1 MPQTPQTRR
10 IDRGA
15 GHSYLLDGEPPDSV
29 TKILSEGVPKPA
41 LIDAAARET
50 ANYAV
55 NNWDD
60 LAREG
65 LAQRLRKIEK
75 GRFDAWRGATRRGTV
90 IHSYAAALLAG
101 QTVDVPDPYVDHVD
115 QCLAFM
121 RDWQVVDVAVEAT
134 IVNRQWRYMGTVD
147 LIARL
152 GEDAEPSDFWL
163 FDWKTGASGVWP
175 ETALQLAAYAHAE
188 IMLVAGPD
196 GTPDGAEVT
205 FPRVAR
211 AAAVHIRAD
220 GFDVI
225 PVDISDAT
233 FRTFRYVQQV
243 ALFSGAG
250 REAYVSS
257 PITSPFE

>member
-1 MPQTPQTRR
+1 
-10 IDRGA
+10 
-15 GHSYLLDGEPPDSV
+15 V
-29 TKILSEGVPKPA
+29 TSILSAGVPKPA

-55 NNWDD
+55 NNWAA
-60 LAREG
+60 LEREG

-75 GRFDAWRGATRRGTV
+75 GRFESWRAGAVRGTR
-90 IHSYAAALLAG
+90 IHDYAAQLLAG
-101 QTVDVPDPYVDHVD
+101 HEIDVPEQYRDHVD
-115 QCLAFM
+115 QCLAFLE
-121 RDWQVVDVAVEAT
+121 RWKIEEIAVETT
-134 IVNRQWRYMGTVD
+134 IVNRAARYMGTLD
-147 LIARL
+147 LLARV
-152 GEDAEPSDFWL
+152 GPAPDVWL